1 MAGAWYLALGALCG
15 LPAVYFLVGFAS
27 KALIGLGVTLAV
39 AGVGQDTASPL
50 IAGAVLVVAAAGPV
64 PFLFWGGA
72 RDQEP

>member
-1 MAGAWYLALGALCG
+1 MRTAVEAACSG
-15 LPAVYFLVGFAS
+15 LLF
-27 KALIGLGVTLAV
+27 GLGVTLAV

-64 PFLFWGGA
+64 PLFFWGGT